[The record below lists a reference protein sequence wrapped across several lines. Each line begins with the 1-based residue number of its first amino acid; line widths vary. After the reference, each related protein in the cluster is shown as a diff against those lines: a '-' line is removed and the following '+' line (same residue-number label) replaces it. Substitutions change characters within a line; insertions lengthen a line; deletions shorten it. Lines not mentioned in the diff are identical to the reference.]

1 MKDKTLRLR
10 TSELVPGLYIDL
22 GLSWKDHPFLFRSFK
37 IRSERD
43 INIIKGLGLETVT
56 VFPGR
61 SDVEIP
67 KPSETPAA
75 SEEAA
80 SPVADDHEQLWDEK
94 RSRIENAT
102 YYRLRRQKVYNQ
114 YKETAKRVKR
124 FTQNLQQAPANAV
137 RDAAEIIDDMAA
149 AFEKDGNVLM
159 NLINLSS
166 SDFSL
171 YHHALNVT
179 VLSLSLGS
187 AMGMRQEE
195 LRHLGMGAVLH
206 DVGKIAVPVKI
217 LHKKGKLTAAEQSIL
232 DSHPLLGSRL
242 AQRIQ
247 ELPKIAIDAIEK
259 HHELLDGSGF
269 PRGKDCGELSI
280 HAQIVAI
287 ANLYDNLCNPPDAGH
302 ALTPKAA
309 LAVLYA
315 KYRQRLDSTLIER
328 FVHTLGVYPPGTVV
342 RLSDDSV
349 GLVVTVDPQA
359 LLRPT
364 VLLYNPDIPKT
375 EALMIDLQQ
384 HTELEV
390 AGVLKPGEYP
400 ARIYDYL
407 GVKERVGYFF
417 EERPG

>member
-1 MKDKTLRLR
+1 MKDKKLKLK
-10 TSELVPGLYIDL
+10 TSELVPGLYVDL
-22 GLSWKDHPFLFRSFK
+22 ELSWKDHPFLFRSFK
-37 IRSERD
+37 IRSQRD
-43 INIIKGLGLETVT
+43 INIIQGLGLETVT
-56 VFPGR
+56 VYPGR
-61 SDVEIP
+61 SDIKVP
-67 KPSETPAA
+67 KPAEDAPVEEVAA
-75 SEEAA
+75 AEDEQ
-80 SPVADDHEQLWDEK
+80 EQLWDEK
-94 RSRIENAT
+94 RNRIEKAS

-114 YKETAKRVKR
+114 YKESAKRVKR

-149 AFEKDGNVLM
+149 AFEQDGNVLM

-166 SDFSL
+166 ADFSL

-187 AMGMRQEE
+187 AMGMRNEE

-217 LHKKGKLTAAEQSIL
+217 LHKKGKLTHAEQGIL
-232 DSHPLLGSRL
+232 DSHPLLGTRL

-247 ELPKIAIDAIEK
+247 DLPKIAVDAIEK
-259 HHELLDGSGF
+259 HHELLDGSGY
-269 PRGKDCGELSI
+269 PRGKDCGALSI

-287 ANLYDNLCNPPDAGH
+287 ANLYDNLCNPADSSH
-302 ALTPKAA
+302 ALTPKSA

-315 KYRQRLDSTLIER
+315 KYRERLDSKLIER

-384 HTELEV
+384 YPDLEV
-390 AGVLKPGEYP
+390 ADVLKPGDYP

-417 EERPG
+417 EERP